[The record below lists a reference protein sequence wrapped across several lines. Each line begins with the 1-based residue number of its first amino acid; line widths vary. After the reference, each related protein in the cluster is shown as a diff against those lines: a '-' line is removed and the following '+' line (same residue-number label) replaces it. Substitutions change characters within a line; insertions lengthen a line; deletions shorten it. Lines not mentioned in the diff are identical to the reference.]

1 MLPTFRESLENVK
14 NEIYNLGVNLLKSN
28 EIILQSLKE
37 CDKEKFEEAKKFL
50 KNISNKSND
59 IDNEIIKIL
68 ALYSPEARDL
78 RRVVAYLKI
87 VHEFSRAYS
96 NTRNFIRGFSD
107 LCDDLDLQTI
117 NEYAIPMQT
126 STINALKTSVNM
138 INVEDVDEL
147 QDMYEEVLI
156 EESKADDLYE
166 MIERNL
172 IAQAESASTN
182 FEKFHKML
190 RALRKGEKIANRAIS
205 IASLLLY
212 IEVGGNLNS

>member
-1 MLPTFRESLENVK
+1 M
-14 NEIYNLGVNLLKSN
+14 
-28 EIILQSLKE
+28 
-37 CDKEKFEEAKKFL
+37 
-50 KNISNKSND
+50 
-59 IDNEIIKIL
+59 
-68 ALYSPEARDL
+68 
-78 RRVVAYLKI
+78 
-87 VHEFSRAYS
+87 
-96 NTRNFIRGFSD
+96 
-107 LCDDLDLQTI
+107 DLQTI

>member
-1 MLPTFRESLENVK
+1 MLPTFRESLDNVK
-14 NEIYNLGVNLLKSN
+14 ESIYTLGKNLVEANEV
-28 EIILQSLKE
+28 ILESLKQ
-37 CDKEKFEEAKKFL
+37 CDKTKFEDAKKYL
-50 KNISNKSND
+50 KNISNKTND

-87 VHEFSRAYS
+87 VHEIQRAYS
-96 NTRNFIRGFSD
+96 NTRNFIRGFND
-107 LCDDLDLQTI
+107 ICDDLDLETI

-126 STINALKTSVNM
+126 STIKALKISIEMV
-138 INVEDVDEL
+138 NVEDADEL
-147 QDMYEEVLI
+147 QDMYEDVLI
-156 EESKADDLYE
+156 EENKADDLYE

-172 IAQAESASTN
+172 IAQAENSSTN

-205 IASLLLY
+205 IANLLLY
-212 IEVGGNLNS
+212 IEVGGSLNS